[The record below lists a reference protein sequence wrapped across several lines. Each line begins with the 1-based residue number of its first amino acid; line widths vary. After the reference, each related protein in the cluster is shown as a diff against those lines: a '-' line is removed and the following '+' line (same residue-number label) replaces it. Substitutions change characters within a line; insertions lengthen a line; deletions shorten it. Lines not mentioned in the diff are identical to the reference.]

1 MKPPKRLKAGVP
13 GKKECLSVFIC
24 AYINIQSKQKNS
36 PLKKNN
42 NKTTQSSWKSKTLE
56 LKEARISNRTPF
68 LCSQGFGSLHCDGGN
83 EMQRLIECLVTDRPP
98 NERRA
103 PQPNSEGSFQQRFL

>member
-36 PLKKNN
+36 PLKKKQQQNN
-42 NKTTQSSWKSKTLE
+42 PVILE
-56 LKEARISNRTPF
+56 VQDFRT
-68 LCSQGFGSLHCDGGN
+68 
-83 EMQRLIECLVTDRPP
+83 
-98 NERRA
+98 
-103 PQPNSEGSFQQRFL
+103 EGS